1 MARTAVRKTPQE
13 ATEKWVRN
21 LGQAGPE
28 IEAGVKR
35 VQTAPGQL
43 AAQQQQKYLAGV
55 QEKVA
60 KWANNV
66 RRVSLQEWQ
75 DSMLKLGVPRVAQ
88 GAQEKRGKMEAF
100 QAEFFPYLDRVLAE
114 AARMPTTTKAQRIQ
128 KMVAVVTK
136 TGEFQRGG
144 ATTRVGSGQ

>member
-13 ATEKWVRN
+13 ATEKWVTA

-43 AAQQQQKYLAGV
+43 AAAQKAKYLAAV
-55 QEKVA
+55 QEKVN

-66 RRVSLQEWQ
+66 GRVSLQEWQ
-75 DSMLKLGVPRVAQ
+75 DHMLKLGVPRVAQ

-100 QAEFFPYLDRVLAE
+100 QAEFFPYLDRVMAE

-144 ATTRVGSGQ
+144 GGAGRAAGQ

>member
-1 MARTAVRKTPQE
+1 MARTAVRKSPQE
-13 ATEKWVRN
+13 ATDKWVTA

-43 AAQQQQKYLAGV
+43 AAAQKAKYIAGV
-55 QEKVA
+55 QEKA
-60 KWANNV
+60 NKWANNV
-66 RRVSLQEWQ
+66 ARVDLPTWQ
-75 DSMLKLGVPRVAQ
+75 NSMLKLGVPRVAQ

-100 QAEFFPYLDRVLAE
+100 QAEFFPYLDRVMAE
-114 AARMPTTTKAQRIQ
+114 VARMPTVTKAQRIQ
-128 KMVAVVTK
+128 KMVAMVTK

-144 ATTRVGSGQ
+144 AASGGVG

>member
-35 VQTAPGQL
+35 VTTAPGQL
-43 AAQQQQKYLAGV
+43 AAAQQQKYLAGV
-55 QEKVA
+55 QEKVH

-66 RRVSLQEWQ
+66 KRVSLQEWQ

-100 QAEFFPYLDRVLAE
+100 QSEFFPYLDRVLAE

-136 TGEFQRGG
+136 VGEFQRGG
-144 ATTRVGSGQ
+144 AAARVAGGS

>member
-13 ATEKWVRN
+13 ATEAWVTG
-21 LGQAGPE
+21 LGQAGPA

-35 VQTAPGQL
+35 VQTAPGVL
-43 AAQQQQKYLAGV
+43 AAQQKAKYLAGV
-55 QEKVA
+55 QEKA
-60 KWANNV
+60 EKWANNV
-66 RRVSLQEWQ
+66 QRVDLPSWQ
-75 DSMLKLGVPRVAQ
+75 NSMLKLGVPRVAQ

-100 QAEFFPYLDRVLAE
+100 QAEFFPYLDRVMAE

-144 ATTRVGSGQ
+144 SAGMRQGQ

>member
-1 MARTAVRKTPQE
+1 MARTAVRTTPQE
-13 ATEKWVRN
+13 ATERWVTG
-21 LGQAGPE
+21 LGQAGPR

-35 VQTAPGQL
+35 VQTAPGQQ
-43 AAQQQQKYLAGV
+43 AAAAKAKYLAGV
-55 QEKVA
+55 QEKVN

-66 RRVSLQEWQ
+66 ARVDLPTWQ
-75 DSMLKLGVPRVAQ
+75 NSMLKLGVPRVAQ
-88 GAQEKRGKMEAF
+88 GAQEKRGKMESF

-114 AARMPTTTKAQRIQ
+114 AARMPTDTKAQRIQ

-144 ATTRVGSGQ
+144 AAARAAGQ